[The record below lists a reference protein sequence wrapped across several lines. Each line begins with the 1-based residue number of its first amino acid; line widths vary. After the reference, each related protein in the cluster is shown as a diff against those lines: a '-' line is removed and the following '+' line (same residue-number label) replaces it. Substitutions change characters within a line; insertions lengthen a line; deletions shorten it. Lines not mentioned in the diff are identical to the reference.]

1 MHLWWAY
8 LEKMTASHDSNRTEA
23 QKEFLRK
30 DLEVAAVYCSGLF
43 LTTYTHYYFP
53 LLLHLINT
61 LHMINHQSDE
71 VDEIETQW
79 SITSLRFYR
88 IRKQE

>member
-1 MHLWWAY
+1 
-8 LEKMTASHDSNRTEA
+8 
-23 QKEFLRK
+23 
-30 DLEVAAVYCSGLF
+30 
-43 LTTYTHYYFP
+43 
-53 LLLHLINT
+53 
-61 LHMINHQSDE
+61 MINHQSDE